1 MHLPW
6 KNRYSDKETL
16 LAETGRLGW
25 RGVVHMWFTRFTKR
39 DKTRKLGQQ

>member
-16 LAETGRLGW
+16 LAETGRLDS
-25 RGVVHMWFTRFTKR
+25 GVLCTCGSLGSEA
-39 DKTRKLGQQ
+39 KLGS